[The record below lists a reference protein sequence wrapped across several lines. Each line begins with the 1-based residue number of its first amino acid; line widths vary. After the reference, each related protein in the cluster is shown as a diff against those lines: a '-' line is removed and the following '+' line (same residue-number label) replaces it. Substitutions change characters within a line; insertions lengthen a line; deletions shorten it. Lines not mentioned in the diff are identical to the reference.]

1 MKEGKVKRDATLIE
15 AIIPIVALILVLAPT
30 IFIYGESPHIPIVI
44 AAIAAA
50 TVAIV
55 RLGYSWNELEDG
67 VLKTINMGMQAILIL
82 MIIGMIIGTWI
93 LSGVVPTMIYYGLQI
108 LSPGIF
114 LVATAIIC
122 SVVSLATGSS

>member
-1 MKEGKVKRDATLIE
+1 MKEGKVKREATLFE
-15 AIIPIVALILVLAPT
+15 ALIPIIVLIGVLVPS
-30 IFIYGESPHIPIVI
+30 IMIYGESPHIPIVVGAII
-44 AAIAAA
+44 AAS
-50 TVAIV
+50 VAII
-55 RLGYSWNELEDG
+55 RLGYSWSDLEEG

-114 LVATAIIC
+114 LVATALIC
-122 SVVSLATGSS
+122 CVVSLATGSS